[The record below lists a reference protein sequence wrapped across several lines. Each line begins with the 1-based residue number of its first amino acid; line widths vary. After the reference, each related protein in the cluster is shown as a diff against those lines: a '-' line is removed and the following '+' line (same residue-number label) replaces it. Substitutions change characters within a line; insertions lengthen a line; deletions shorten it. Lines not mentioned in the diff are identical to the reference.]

1 MHRLWTTQHR
11 RWEVENKQLWRRS
24 EGERVKSP
32 KEEPFRGSERDL
44 MGMRESP
51 RGSGDGGGV
60 VCGGGSGG
68 SGERLSGGGSGE
80 DSLEKTLWRELSL
93 ERTLWRTLSGEIL
106 PGEILPG
113 GHPGGHPTHPPSLLQ
128 SPTTRPKTGD
138 PNPPHK
144 GKKGR
149 GKGGFTHSNPQNFS
163 GGEPPD
169 PPQLPQDRPTVGRKD
184 KKGGR
189 ARFARDPTKSIELI
203 VLFQTALS
211 PPLHLL
217 SFQSYSTPNFQTSHG
232 VIRRRIRGTHT
243 PSWGAISRGHT
254 QVQNENLDALDFARM
269 NMIT

>member
-1 MHRLWTTQHR
+1 MWWR
-11 RWEVENKQLWRRS
+11 VWRR
-24 EGERVKSP
+24 
-32 KEEPFRGSERDL
+32 L
-44 MGMRESP
+44 
-51 RGSGDGGGV
+51 
-60 VCGGGSGG
+60 
-68 SGERLSGGGSGE
+68 SGE
-80 DSLEKTLWRELSL
+80 DSGELSL
-93 ERTLWRTLSGEIL
+93 ERTLWRTLWRDPPRRDPPRRG
-106 PGEILPG
+106 PPRRT
-113 GHPGGHPTHPPSLLQ
+113 PRWTHTPYHTPSLLQ